1 MKKLLISILSAT
13 FLFAT
18 GCTRIGP
25 GHVGIKVDMAG
36 NDKGVLNTPVSTGW
50 VFYNPLSTSVIEYST
65 KTTPVVWTKSKDEG
79 KPEDE
84 SITFTNKDSMAIN
97 ADFGLSYFV
106 LASKVPEFYVKYLVK
121 DLDDFTDGN
130 MRIVVRNC
138 LNDNAGKYDISQI
151 MGDNAQFLKESK
163 DCVNTQ
169 LNQYG
174 VYVDQFGLI
183 GAPRPPENVLAS
195 INQKIQA
202 EQIALQKQLELQ
214 QVTADANKQVAAA
227 EGQAKAQIASANGEA
242 EANRIRTQSITP
254 VILQNKALD
263 NQHDAIWR
271 WDGKMPDTVVSGD
284 GKSSLLFNIPTKG
297 NQ

>member
-1 MKKLLISILSAT
+1 
-13 FLFAT
+13 
-18 GCTRIGP
+18 
-25 GHVGIKVDMAG
+25 
-36 NDKGVLNTPVSTGW
+36 
-50 VFYNPLSTSVIEYST
+50 
-65 KTTPVVWTKSKDEG
+65 
-79 KPEDE
+79 
-84 SITFTNKDSMAIN
+84 
-97 ADFGLSYFV
+97 
-106 LASKVPEFYVKYLVK
+106 
-121 DLDDFTDGN
+121 
-130 MRIVVRNC
+130 
-138 LNDNAGKYDISQI
+138 
-151 MGDNAQFLKESK
+151 MGDNAQFLKDSK
-163 DCVNTQ
+163 QCVNDQ

-227 EGQAKAQIASANGEA
+227 EGQAKAQIAAANGEA
-242 EANRIRTQSITP
+242 EANRIRTASITP

-271 WDGKMPDTVVSGD
+271 WDGKMPDTVVNGQGNSG
-284 GKSSLLFNIPTKG
+284 LLFNIPTKG